1 MRARQPSKEFFNWF
15 YKLGTKIY
23 MPYESLLVGF
33 RMIFSTNI
41 YLEKLIMVKCGFRRL
56 LMSKMTDTKL

>member
-1 MRARQPSKEFFNWF
+1 MRARQPSKEFLIGFTNWAQRSICHM
-15 YKLGTKIY
+15 KVI
-23 MPYESLLVGF
+23 LVGF

-41 YLEKLIMVKCGFRRL
+41 YLEKLIMVKCGFHRL